1 MDCVEK
7 QFFDKFNIGPCIKK
21 GQRYFVTDVRFHEQE
36 ATQDIY
42 PSINAQCI
50 LDLEEILLNLSQYCT
65 VEISKDKEPLE
76 INYGYVFTENTENG
90 DYHHGF
96 CHEINNHRKTR
107 KEALLSV
114 LMDYSYNESIY
125 NGVRNVFG
133 VHDAESQKG

>member
-1 MDCVEK
+1 MDSFEK

-21 GQRYFVTDVRFHEQE
+21 GHKYFVTDVRFCEKIAQE
-36 ATQDIY
+36 DMY
-42 PSINAQCI
+42 PDINAQCI